1 MTTIS
6 TPVIAGAKTGLPD
19 GAWSTPRR
27 MRAYQI
33 AVWAL
38 AALLFIA
45 GEGTLGRARAAMK
58 TIGRDSAP
66 SIIAAQEINSAL
78 ADLDANAAN
87 YLIGNAQHRAEAM
100 AAFESRRTQATSR
113 LVDAAQNITY
123 GDAEKQPILT
133 MIQELGRYL
142 ELFAEA
148 RYRYDTGDVRG
159 ATEAYRRATA
169 IMHGKLLV
177 AALQLDTAN
186 RTYMDDVYA
195 DQKRASSGAEGIAVV
210 VGGGLVVT
218 LLLLQIFLLRRTRR
232 ILSPPIAFAMVLAL
246 GFTGYLVHGFGAA
259 RQDLKVAKEDAFES
273 IHLLWR
279 ARAIAYDANGDES
292 RYLLDRQSA
301 VIHEASYVGK
311 VTDLT
316 SSPDKETPDRGLF
329 ADELHNVTFP
339 GERAAAL
346 EMTRAFR
353 AYYKIDQ
360 QIRKLEGTGKHDQ
373 AVQLCIG
380 SGASES
386 NAAFARFD
394 EALAKVVK
402 INRTEFDA
410 VIEDGD
416 DMLRRAELFDPAFAI
431 LIALLTW
438 AGLRPR
444 LKEYDA

>member
-1 MTTIS
+1 MTTTS
-6 TPVIAGAKTGLPD
+6 TSAVAGAKTGLPD

-33 AVWAL
+33 VVWAL

-66 SIIAAQEINSAL
+66 SIIAAQEINSSL
-78 ADLDANAAN
+78 ADLDSNAAN

-100 AAFESRRTQATSR
+100 ASFEKRRVQATTR

-142 ELFAEA
+142 EIFAEA
-148 RYRYDTGDVRG
+148 RYRYDTGDLRG
-159 ATEAYRRATA
+159 AIETYRAATSL
-169 IMHGKLLV
+169 MHAKILN
-177 AALQLDTAN
+177 AALQLDSAN
-186 RTYMDDVYA
+186 RTYMDDVYS

-210 VGGGLVVT
+210 VGGGLAAVLVA
-218 LLLLQIFLLRRTRR
+218 LQLFLLRRTRR
-232 ILSPPIAFAMVLAL
+232 IINPPILIATLLAI
-246 GFTGYLVHGFGAA
+246 GFTADLVHGFGAA

-292 RYLLDRQSA
+292 RYLLDRTNA
-301 VIHEASYVGK
+301 PFHEASFVGR

-316 SSPDKETPDRGLF
+316 STPEKETPDRGLF

-353 AYYKIDQ
+353 GYWNIDQ
-360 QIRKLEGTGKHDQ
+360 RIRKLEQSGKHDQ

-380 SGASES
+380 SGQHES
-386 NAAFARFD
+386 NAAFDRFD
-394 EALAKVVK
+394 QALAGVVH
-402 INRTEFDA
+402 INRTEFDR

-416 DMLRRAELFDPAFAI
+416 GMLRRAELMDPAFAI

-438 AGLRPR
+438 LGLRAR